1 MENSVKTKWLEA
13 MPAKPV
19 SVPKYAAD
27 LRLASWLALCRF
39 FDANGGLAA
48 FDVKEETLSP
58 RELRRAD
65 FMAVERATGRIVF
78 MGYDWSALH
87 KRT

>member
-1 MENSVKTKWLEA
+1 MDSSVKTKWLEA

-19 SVPKYAAD
+19 NVPKYAAD
-27 LRLASWLALCRF
+27 LRLAAWLTLCRF
-39 FDANGGLAA
+39 LDANGGMSA
-48 FDVKEETLSP
+48 FNVSEHVSGPRTL
-58 RELRRAD
+58 RCAD
-65 FMAVERATGRIVF
+65 FIGFNPATGQTAL